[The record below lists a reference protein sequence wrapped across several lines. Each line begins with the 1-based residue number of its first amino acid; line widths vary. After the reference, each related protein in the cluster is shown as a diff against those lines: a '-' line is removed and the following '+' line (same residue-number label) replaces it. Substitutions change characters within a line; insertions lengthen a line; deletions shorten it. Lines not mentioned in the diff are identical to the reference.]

1 VIAAPVLLS
10 RRLAA
15 EFLGSAF
22 LAATVIGGGI
32 AAVLLIGKLSYP
44 ALTPAQAGTAVVPHE
59 TDGGTAAADG
69 DPRRVP
75 GGISQ

>member
-1 VIAAPVLLS
+1 VTSPPVLLS

-22 LAATVIGGGI
+22 LAAI
-32 AAVLLIGKLSYP
+32 
-44 ALTPAQAGTAVVPHE
+44 GTAVVPHE